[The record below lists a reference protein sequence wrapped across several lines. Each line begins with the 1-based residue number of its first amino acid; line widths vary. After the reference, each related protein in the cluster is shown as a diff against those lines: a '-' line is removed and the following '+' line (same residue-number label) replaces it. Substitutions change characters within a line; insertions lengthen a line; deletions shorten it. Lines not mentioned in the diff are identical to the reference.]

1 MIRNL
6 LLLTTAL
13 ICLSC
18 SKHIEDRLIG
28 EWRLDAAYKKDL
40 FGRDYFKTGFE
51 NGIFTFYE
59 SGTAVYRSQTDTLS
73 GYWRSDYYFTQS
85 YDPST
90 GVDET
95 KRLKYLDIYLE
106 GFTRGKILNW
116 QFDEFNFRNN
126 WKTIRAIEYSLGR
139 DRYYEFV
146 KP

>member
-6 LLLTTAL
+6 LFFTTA
-13 ICLSC
+13 IIFLSC

-28 EWRLDAAYKKDL
+28 EWRLDASYKKDL

-51 NGIFTFYE
+51 NGVFTFYE
-59 SGTAVYRSQTDTLS
+59 SGLAAFRSQTDTLS
-73 GYWRSDYYFTQS
+73 GYWKSDYYFTQT

-90 GVDET
+90 GIDDT

-106 GFTRGKILNW
+106 DFTRRKILNW

-126 WKTIRAIEYSLGR
+126 WKAIRAIEYTLGR
-139 DRYYEFV
+139 DRFYEFV